1 MKTKNIIIAGL
12 AGLILAACTED
23 VVEKKPSMTS
33 YSPLKIEVSDNLAT
47 TRADYSGFPST
58 TFETGDAIGIYAF
71 DGSSYVTNNIRFV
84 KQSDGSWLPDEEVPY
99 VEDYTYYAYF
109 PYRATTYTP
118 STSGAVDAVDT
129 KFASFISDASNYFW
143 KANQSTKANFT
154 YSNLMIAKG
163 TITDADDD
171 EVTMKFTMEHKRG
184 LAVFTGGAA
193 SATFTGNRP
202 YLIGDTKQFLMK
214 PETATSFTDD
224 SGTYS
229 LTASAGEYVTHIT
242 KTTPSYT
249 APTAKTPTYSG
260 SAQALLNAGSTSD
273 GTFMYSTDGSS
284 WTTTVSTGTNAGN
297 YTVYWKIVGD
307 ATHLDKDPESIAV
320 TIAKANPTYTAPTAK
335 PFILTSDAVLN
346 AGSTS
351 HGTIQYSANNSTWST
366 TIPTKAS
373 AGTYTVYWK
382 LDGDTNHKNVSSKS
396 ISVTVYNKNTAEYI
410 DFGLPSGTIW
420 ATGNIVSDGNGGY
433 EIGAETDYGA
443 YFSWGNVDP
452 HFSSNG
458 STFDD
463 GYNWGSSYAGS
474 PYAGTAGASI
484 SFTSQHKGR
493 DYTANTTNDAAR
505 ACLGGS
511 WQVPTATQFQELYD
525 NTDNAWTSISG
536 VVGRVFM
543 KKTDHL
549 SYIFFPAGGVADRTT
564 LMYRNSQGRYWS
576 SSLSTAEWG
585 YHFFFSSLKVTPCSI
600 LERYYANAVRAVR

>member
-12 AGLILAACTED
+12 AGLLLAACTED
-23 VVEKKPSMTS
+23 VVEKKLAVDS
-33 YSPLKIEVSDNLAT
+33 YKPMKIEVTDTHPS
-47 TRADYSGFPST
+47 TRANYSGFPST
-58 TFETGDAIGIYAF
+58 TFETDDAIGVYAF
-71 DGSSYVTNNIRFV
+71 DGSSYVASNIRFV
-84 KQSDGSWLPDEEVPY
+84 KQSDGSWTPDEEVPY

-109 PYRATTYTP
+109 PYSDDVYTP
-118 STSGAVDAVDT
+118 SASGALDAVDT
-129 KFASFISDASNYFW
+129 KFASFISDASDYFW
-143 KANQSTKANFT
+143 QANQSTKDGYT

-171 EVTMKFTMEHKRG
+171 EVTMKFTMVHKRA

-193 SATFTGNRP
+193 SATFTGNLP

-224 SGTYS
+224 SDTYS
-229 LTASAGEYVTHIT
+229 LTASAGQYVSHLT
-242 KTTPSYT
+242 KATPSYT
-249 APTAKTPTYSG
+249 APTAKTLTYSG
-260 SAQALLNAGSTSD
+260 SAQVLLNAGSTSD
-273 GTFMYSTDGSS
+273 GTIQYSSNGTS
-284 WTTTVSTGTNAGN
+284 WSTTIPTGTNAGN

-382 LDGDTNHKNVSSKS
+382 LVGDTNHNNVSSKS
-396 ISVTVYNKNTAEYI
+396 ISVTVYNKNTAQYV

-433 EIGAETDYGA
+433 IIGAETDYGA

-452 HFSSNG
+452 HFPTSNSSFG
-458 STFDD
+458 S
-463 GYNWGSSYAGS
+463 YSWGNSNTIS
-474 PYAGTAGASI
+474 PYAGSAGASI
-484 SFTSQHKGR
+484 SFTSNHKGR

-511 WQVPTATQFQELYD
+511 WQVPTATQFKELYD
-525 NTDNAWTSISG
+525 NTDNVWTTISD
-536 VVGRVFM
+536 VKGRVFM
-543 KKTDHL
+543 KKTDH
-549 SYIFFPAGGVADRTT
+549 SVYVFFPATGCGIKTSLANRGASG
-564 LMYRNSQGRYWS
+564 YYWS
-576 SSLSTAEWG
+576 SSLSYTPLG
-585 YHFFFSSLKVTPCSI
+585 HYLRFNSSAAVPEDSDNRYKGCS
-600 LERYYANAVRAVR
+600 VRAVR